1 MAKKKAKSKARKA
14 APRKA
19 KKVSP
24 IPARYRS
31 VTPALTVRG
40 GSDAIAFYVKA
51 FGAKELSRAPGPDGK
66 VMHAELKFGDS
77 MVMLADEFPE
87 MGSRSP
93 LSVGGTS
100 TTIMLYVRDV
110 DTAFRRAVEAGAKV
124 TMPLAD
130 QFWGDRYGQLT
141 DPFGHNWAM
150 GTHKEDVSQKEMMR
164 RMAAFMAQQPPPNG

>member
-24 IPARYRS
+24 IPARHHS
-31 VTPALTVRG
+31 VTPSLTVRG

-51 FGAKELSRAPGPDGK
+51 FGAKELARMPGPDGK
-66 VMHAELKFGDS
+66 LMHAELRIGDS
-77 MVMLADEFPE
+77 MIMLADEFPE
-87 MGSRSP
+87 MGTRSP
-93 LSVGGTS
+93 QTVGGTS
-100 TTIMLYVRDV
+100 TTLMIYVKDV
-110 DTAFRRAVEAGAKV
+110 DAAFRRAVEAGAKV

-130 QFWGDRYGQLT
+130 QFWGDRYGQLS

-150 GTHKEDVSQKEMMR
+150 GTHKEDVSPKEMVR
-164 RMAAFMAQQPPPNG
+164 RMAALPPPQG